1 MYKLVFATHNAHK
14 LDEARAI
21 LDGVVEVIGLDEIGC
36 FDEIDET
43 ADTLEGNSLLK
54 AKYINRF
61 YGYTCFSD
69 DTGLEVD
76 CLDGRPGVYSARFA
90 GEPTDFARNRQ
101 KLLNDM
107 VGQTNRKAHFR
118 TVVSLILDGEVF
130 TFDGRVDGQILTEE
144 RGNSGFG
151 YDCLF
156 VPDGYDLT
164 FAQAPELKSIVSH
177 RFVAMSKMR
186 KFLQEKITKS

>member
-61 YGYTCFSD
+61 YGYNCFSD

-76 CLDGRPGVYSARFA
+76 CLDGRPGVYSARYA

-107 VGQTNRKAHFR
+107 AGQTNRKAHFR
-118 TVVSLILDGEVF
+118 TVVSLILNGEVF

-186 KFLQEKITKS
+186 KFLHEKITKS